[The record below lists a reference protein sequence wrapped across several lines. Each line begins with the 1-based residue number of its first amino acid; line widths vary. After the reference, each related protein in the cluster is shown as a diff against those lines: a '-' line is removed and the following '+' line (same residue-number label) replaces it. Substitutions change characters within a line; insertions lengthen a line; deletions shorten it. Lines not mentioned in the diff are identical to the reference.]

1 MERLFSSSFIR
12 IKFRSTAFRK
22 LIALRFIFA
31 VLTLLFTHISDAAL
45 NANPGINYT
54 GRIMKADGI
63 TPVTSTSVAFSVAI
77 YDVNRSCL
85 LFTESRS
92 LDLSTTAGTFSFDI
106 GDGAAG
112 SVSSFNGNVADLYDL
127 LDLANQ

>member
-1 MERLFSSSFIR
+1 MSRTFHSNVCN
-12 IKFRSTAFRK
+12 
-22 LIALRFIFA
+22 FA
-31 VLTLLFTHISDAAL
+31 DAAL

-54 GRIMKADGI
+54 GRIMSADGV
-63 TPVTSTSVAFSVAI
+63 TPVTSASVAFSVAI

-85 LFTESRS
+85 LYTESRS

-112 SVSSFNGNVADLYDL
+112 S
-127 LDLANQ
+127 